1 MRYSLFG
8 LLCQLDEVS
17 PHFGCTF
24 RYMIHCLELAS
35 LIFLADISNRSVHLV
50 CIESYFLHF
59 LHLWCK
65 IVQFFNLLSVLN
77 LRNKLIDTIKGR
89 FHLVNQVFYFK
100 GLVNCGFNVS
110 RKFMIRVLNET
121 FISETR
127 MIRMLVELV
136 WWSI

>member
-8 LLCQLDEVS
+8 LLFQLNEVS

-24 RYMIHCLELAS
+24 RYMIHCLKLAS

-50 CIESYFLHF
+50 SIESHFLHF

-65 IVQFFNLLSVLN
+65 VVQFFKLLSVSY
-77 LRNKLIDTIKGR
+77 LRNKLIDTIKRR

-127 MIRMLVELV
+127 MIWMLVELV